1 MAGWVAAL
9 AIVSSAFGA
18 PAFKQLP
25 QSNPVT
31 LGGFGGFS
39 AVVSGSGSVSY
50 NILKG
55 STSVKSGTA
64 ACVSDWKTAAAG
76 AAHTLA
82 IKQDGSLWAWGD
94 NSSGQ
99 LGGSYPPSSSNY
111 PIRVGTGTT
120 WKSVSARGGMSAGIK
135 TDGTFWIWGSGFTAT
150 PTQVGSGTTWASA
163 SLGDVSALLLTT
175 GGALYEMLYSTKLPA
190 QMGTD
195 SDWASVSAG
204 FMMMSA
210 IKTDGTL
217 WNRPL
222 NTNSTWSTFAG
233 QSQVSGGINATGTA
247 ATFNYF
253 TAMTS
258 ESGTL
263 YVGDSNGIRKIT
275 SSGVVTTLTGTLTY
289 PNAITVY
296 SGTVFA
302 ASGNAVKKITPAG
315 AVSTLAGSDNWWE
328 TGITDGQG
336 TIARFNQPSGIV
348 ATAGGTLYVADT
360 NNHTIRKITPAGLV
374 STVAGVVGASGT
386 SDGASSVAKLN
397 APRDLCCDSSGNL
410 YFIDSNS
417 RTLRKLSSSG
427 QVSTLAGDSLS
438 QSWSGV
444 DGLGT
449 AGSFGY
455 NLRGLTVDGSGNL
468 YLGDYNRI
476 RKVTSLGQVTTL
488 AGAGGYDWEQ
498 GSVNGSGDIAK
509 FRSVTGLTLVS
520 GSLYVADSSDYTVRK
535 GVLSTPLVNDAAHGG
550 FVKIGGTAQFSK
562 VSAGNGYAMAL
573 KTDGSVYAWGQVNS
587 SYWPNLFINSGSY
600 HTVPVQLGA
609 DVSGYNDIA
618 AGGLALATTT
628 TGQVRRVTESSGDNY
643 TINTPSTAG
652 STAVA
657 WSSLSAPSYLVTDS
671 ATVLGPDGILWSWG
685 RNDVG
690 QLGNYTQ
697 VDLNSYYWYQ
707 TPGDSFYEP
716 FQVGIDPAWG
726 LRSPV
731 QGIPLGAST
740 SNASGADLGPSTLNV
755 TDTSGT
761 ISAPFVLVAWPEP
774 PTPARTVAG
783 GSFSLSAAAN
793 AGIGNAVTYQWLR
806 NGSVVLGATQSVFSV
821 TNATSSQSGVY
832 QARVSI
838 GAAQALSDPVVV
850 TVDSPNVAL
859 ARDALAAGNYAFA
872 SSYLAAA
879 ISNSTA
885 DGTAQLLRSALDLYN
900 LWSDPTTAAALAN
913 LGFSGSPD
921 PRNFT
926 LTFSDAGFPSG
937 AVSSSARNWLIT
949 TLYPKLKA
957 ADDNLATITD
967 TAFITTIRAADLGLG
982 GQGNDVY
989 VDYGD
994 VVAMRAAINTAM
1006 ACAKWI
1012 ETQNTD
1018 VDLFGLQMDRRN
1030 GRLSMEYLLSTTNKY
1045 ASLLTASTTS
1055 TAAQTEF
1062 VSRFKNA
1069 LTQYQSFSNF
1079 ANPAT
1084 VSSSTRRYNDLCAT
1098 KLETTQDI
1106 KDEKTFRLAVDQ
1118 TQASLNAANDVAGRQ
1133 VYTVGDANPITISPR
1148 VFFNHA
1154 PGWRSDLPK
1163 FTKNTYSSG
1172 LNRTLLTN
1180 FMPTL
1185 SVSDLDGVEADL
1197 VNAEPKIT
1205 AELLTRA
1212 DATPPELDLS
1222 GAPASLTTT
1231 DGWLKVEGLVRDAS
1245 GVKNVTLSATFGSVV
1260 DSYDATLD
1268 SGTLAGGWR
1277 KWTAYV
1283 AIPSGFSGTS
1293 LSVGVNAEDVYGGIT
1308 ETTSTRSYD
1317 LTRLVPF
1324 SLLSSGSGT
1333 VTCSPEPDENGFV
1346 PLGSR
1351 ITITAKAATGS
1362 MVRRIETVIDG
1373 QPQTLPTVRS
1383 STVAVSIR
1391 GETSVSVVFE
1401 PNPYSVVGGRNK
1413 SAYSLLEAESA
1424 VTGSSVDGVFPL
1436 SSLQVSITALG
1447 SFSGRLII
1455 GRAAYSVSGRF
1466 DADGFYSAP
1475 LAGRIPCLNW
1485 GPVYANSNYGMNRL
1499 PTCAI
1504 LPMLLQMWVDT
1515 TAGLDSPTLRVSLA
1529 DGFGTSLGG
1538 TLTAMGNL
1546 NYTGSPLYTG
1556 TFSKNN
1562 STPTTGTNGG
1572 WISYGLPSNSGA
1584 INTGSVA
1591 GSGGFYSI
1599 AARKTGSATVLGMLP
1614 NGEKFT
1620 SATWLLDQFESSARS
1635 AATVRLITP
1644 VGTNGAFGF
1653 IADLSTPFSYYS
1665 STTTNSWARREA
1677 WYPGNRGPVFETG
1690 SVYSYSAGG
1699 SYVQTAIPV
1708 FAREWSLRAT
1718 PFEPTTSGTVQVSL
1732 SPAGSGSSLSPAFT
1746 VSSDAGKVSVGD
1758 VNSATLQSVQ
1768 LSLSLATGVMTGS
1781 VQLPTGKRLLLQGV
1795 FIQPATA
1802 GMSGQMGGVW
1812 ATSDGRR
1819 FVSQYNNP
1827 LMNYMDSW

>member
-1 MAGWVAAL
+1 M
-9 AIVSSAFGA
+9 
-18 PAFKQLP
+18 
-25 QSNPVT
+25 
-31 LGGFGGFS
+31 
-39 AVVSGSGSVSY
+39 
-50 NILKG
+50 
-55 STSVKSGTA
+55 
-64 ACVSDWKTAAAG
+64 
-76 AAHTLA
+76 
-82 IKQDGSLWAWGD
+82 
-94 NSSGQ
+94 
-99 LGGSYPPSSSNY
+99 
-111 PIRVGTGTT
+111 
-120 WKSVSARGGMSAGIK
+120 SARGGISAGIK
-135 TDGTFWIWGSGFTAT
+135 TDGTLWIWGSGFTAT

-163 SLGDVSALLLTT
+163 SLGDVSALLLTS
-175 GGALYEMLYSTKLPA
+175 GGALYEMPYSTKVPA

-195 SDWASVSAG
+195 TDWASVSAG

-233 QSQVSGGINATGTA
+233 QSQVSGGTNSTGTA
-247 ATFNYF
+247 ATFAYLS
-253 TAMTS
+253 AITS
-258 ESGTL
+258 EAGTL

-275 SSGVVTTLTGTLTY
+275 SSGVVTTLTSTVTY
-289 PNAITVY
+289 PSAITVY

-302 ASGNAVKKITPAG
+302 ASGYAVKKITPAG

-348 ATAGGTLYVADT
+348 ATTGGTLYVADT

-397 APRDLCCDSSGNL
+397 GPRDLCCDSSGNL

-417 RTLRKLSSSG
+417 RTLRKLSTSG

-438 QSWSGV
+438 QNWSGV

-476 RKVTSLGQVTTL
+476 RKVTPLGQVTTL

-509 FRSVTGLTLVS
+509 FRYVTGLTLVS

-550 FVKIGGTAQFSK
+550 FVKIGGADLWAK

-587 SYWPNLFINSGSY
+587 SYWPNPFIHSGSY
-600 HTVPVQLGA
+600 HTAPVQLGT
-609 DVSGYNDIA
+609 DLSGYNDIA

-657 WSSLSAPSYLVTDS
+657 WSSLSAPPYLVTDS

-690 QLGNYTQ
+690 QLGNYRQ
-697 VDLNSYYWYQ
+697 KHLNQYYWYQ
-707 TPGDSFYEP
+707 GPGSSFYEP
-716 FQVGIDPAWG
+716 FQVGVYPDWG

-731 QGIPLGAST
+731 QGIPLGAIT
-740 SNASGADLGPSTLNV
+740 SNASDSDLGPYTLTV
-755 TDTSGT
+755 TDASGT
-761 ISAPFVLVAWPEP
+761 TTSAAFAAVAWPEP
-774 PTPARTVAG
+774 PAPARTVAG

-793 AGIGNAVTYQWLR
+793 AGIGNTVTYQWLR
-806 NGSVVLGATQSVFSV
+806 NGSVVSGATQSMFSV

-832 QARVSI
+832 QARVSV

-872 SSYLAAA
+872 SSYLAVA
-879 ISNSTA
+879 ISNSTG

-900 LWSDPTTAAALAN
+900 LWSDPTTATALAN

-921 PRNFT
+921 PKNFT
-926 LTFSDAGFPSG
+926 LTFSDAGFPTG

-967 TAFITTIRAADLGLG
+967 TAFITTIRASDLGLG
-982 GQGNDVY
+982 GQGSDVY

-994 VVAMRAAINTAM
+994 VVAMRAALNTAM

-1084 VSSSTRRYNDLCAT
+1084 VSSSTRRYDDLCAT
-1098 KLETTQDI
+1098 KLESAEDV
-1106 KDEKTFRLAVDQ
+1106 KGEKAFRAAVDQ
-1118 TQASLNAANDVAGRQ
+1118 TQASLNAASAVAGRQ
-1133 VYTVGDANPITISPR
+1133 VYTLGYGSTVTISPW

-1163 FTKNTYSSG
+1163 FTKNAYSSG
-1172 LNRTLLTN
+1172 LNRTLLTSLL
-1180 FMPTL
+1180 PTL
-1185 SVSDLDGVEADL
+1185 VASNFDKIEAQL
-1197 VNAEPKIT
+1197 RANEPKIT

-1245 GVKNVTLSATFGSVV
+1245 GVKNVTVSATFGSTV

-1283 AIPSGFSGTS
+1283 AIPPSFSGTT

-1324 SLLSSGSGT
+1324 LLLSSGSGT

-1346 PLGSR
+1346 TLGSR

-1373 QPQTLPTVRS
+1373 QPQTLPAVRS
-1383 STVAVSIR
+1383 STVAVSIK
-1391 GETSVSVVFE
+1391 GDTAVTVVFE
-1401 PNPYSVVGGRNK
+1401 PNPYSLVGGRNK
-1413 SAYSLLEAESA
+1413 SAYALLEAESA
-1424 VTGSSVDGVFPL
+1424 VSGNSVDGVFPL

-1455 GRAAYSVSGRF
+1455 GRASYSVSGRF

-1485 GPVYANSNYGMNRL
+1485 ETVLHNNIYMNASRL

-1515 TAGLDSPTLRVSLA
+1515 AAGLDSPTLRVSLA
-1529 DGFGTSLGG
+1529 DGFGANLGG
-1538 TLTAMGNL
+1538 KLTAMGNL

-1562 STPTTGTNGG
+1562 STPTTGTYGG
-1572 WISYGLPSNSGA
+1572 WTSYGLPSNSGA
-1584 INTGSVA
+1584 MNSGSVA

-1635 AATVRLITP
+1635 AASVRILAP

-1653 IADLSTPFSYYS
+1653 IADLSAPLSTYS

-1699 SYVQTAIPV
+1699 YVQTAIPV

-1718 PFEPTTSGTVQVSL
+1718 PFDPTTSGTVQVSL
-1732 SPAGSGSSLSPAFT
+1732 APAGSGSSLSPAFN
-1746 VSSDAGKVSVGD
+1746 VSSDAGLVSVSG
-1758 VNSATLQSVQ
+1758 VNSATLQNAQ

-1795 FIQPATA
+1795 FIQNPTA
-1802 GMSGQMGGVW
+1802 GMSGQMRGVW

-1819 FVSQYNNP
+1819 FVSQD
-1827 LMNYMDSW
+1827 MTAGFSDSW

>member
-1 MAGWVAAL
+1 
-9 AIVSSAFGA
+9 
-18 PAFKQLP
+18 
-25 QSNPVT
+25 
-31 LGGFGGFS
+31 
-39 AVVSGSGSVSY
+39 
-50 NILKG
+50 
-55 STSVKSGTA
+55 
-64 ACVSDWKTAAAG
+64 
-76 AAHTLA
+76 
-82 IKQDGSLWAWGD
+82 
-94 NSSGQ
+94 
-99 LGGSYPPSSSNY
+99 
-111 PIRVGTGTT
+111 
-120 WKSVSARGGMSAGIK
+120 
-135 TDGTFWIWGSGFTAT
+135 
-150 PTQVGSGTTWASA
+150 
-163 SLGDVSALLLTT
+163 
-175 GGALYEMLYSTKLPA
+175 
-190 QMGTD
+190 MGTD

-222 NTNSTWSTFAG
+222 NTTSMWSTFAG
-233 QSQVSGGINATGTA
+233 QSQVSGGTNSTGTA
-247 ATFNYF
+247 ATFAYLS
-253 TAMTS
+253 AITS
-258 ESGTL
+258 EAGTL

-275 SSGVVTTLTGTLTY
+275 SSGLVTTLTSTVTY
-289 PNAITVY
+289 PSAITVY

-302 ASGNAVKKITPAG
+302 ASGYAVKKITPG
-315 AVSTLAGSDNWWE
+315 GVVSTFAGSDSWQS
-328 TGITDGQG
+328 GSADGQG

-348 ATAGGTLYVADT
+348 ATTGGTLYVADT

-397 APRDLCCDSSGNL
+397 GPRDLCSDSSGNL

-455 NLRGLTVDGSGNL
+455 NLRGLTVDGFGNL
-468 YLGDYNRI
+468 YVGDQNLI
-476 RKVTSLGQVTTL
+476 RKVTPLGQVTTL
-488 AGAGGYDWEQ
+488 AGAGGNEWEQ

-509 FRSVTGLTLVS
+509 FRVVGGLTVVS
-520 GSLYVADSSDYTVRK
+520 GSVFVADASDCTIRK

-550 FVKIGGTAQFSK
+550 FVKIGGADLWAK

-573 KTDGSVYAWGQVNS
+573 KTDGSVHAWGQVNS
-587 SYWPNLFINSGSY
+587 SYWPNPFIHSGSY
-600 HTVPVQLGA
+600 HTAPVQLGT

-707 TPGDSFYEP
+707 TPGDSFYGP

-740 SNASGADLGPSTLNV
+740 SNASDTDLGPYTLNV
-755 TDTSGT
+755 TDASGT
-761 ISAPFVLVAWPEP
+761 TSAAFALVAWPEP

-783 GSFSLSAAAN
+783 GSFSLHAAAN
-793 AGIGNAVTYQWLR
+793 AGIGNTVTYQWLR
-806 NGSVVLGATQSVFSV
+806 NGSVVSGATQSMFSV

-832 QARVSI
+832 QARVSV
-838 GAAQALSDPVVV
+838 GAAQTLSDPVVV

-879 ISNSTA
+879 ISNSNA

-900 LWSDPTTAAALAN
+900 LWSDPTTAAALSN
-913 LGFSGSPD
+913 LGFAGSPD

-994 VVAMRAAINTAM
+994 VVALRAALNTAM

-1045 ASLLTASTTS
+1045 ASLLTASTTA

-1098 KLETTQDI
+1098 KLESAEDV
-1106 KDEKTFRLAVDQ
+1106 KGEKTFRLAVDQ
-1118 TQASLNAANDVAGRQ
+1118 TQASLNAANDLEGRQ

-1163 FTKNTYSSG
+1163 FTKNAYSSG

-1205 AELLTRA
+1205 TELLTRA

-1268 SGTLAGGWR
+1268 SGTLGGGGWR

-1308 ETTSTRSYD
+1308 ETTTTRSYD

-1333 VTCSPEPDENGFV
+1333 VTCSPEQDENGFV

-1383 STVAVSIR
+1383 STVAVSIK
-1391 GETSVSVVFE
+1391 GDTAVSVVFE
-1401 PNPYSVVGGRNK
+1401 PNPYSLVGGRNR
-1413 SAYSLLEAESA
+1413 SAYALLEADSA
-1424 VTGSSVDGVFPL
+1424 VSGSSVDGVFPL

-1455 GRAAYSVSGRF
+1455 GRASYNVSGRF

-1485 GPVYANSNYGMNRL
+1485 SPVYAQGNYGLNKL

-1515 TAGLDSPTLRVSLA
+1515 TAGLDSPIIRVSLA
-1529 DGFGTSLGG
+1529 DGFGANLGG
-1538 TLTAMGNL
+1538 KLTAMGNL

-1572 WISYGLPSNSGA
+1572 WTSYGLPSNSGA
-1584 INTGSVA
+1584 ISSGSVA

-1620 SATWLLDQFESSARS
+1620 SATWLLEQFESSARS
-1635 AATVRLITP
+1635 AASVRILTP

-1653 IADLSTPFSYYS
+1653 TADLSTPISNQA
-1665 STTTNSWARREA
+1665 STTTTSWARREA

-1699 SYVQTAIPV
+1699 YVQTAIPV
-1708 FAREWSLRAT
+1708 FAREWSSSAA
-1718 PFEPTTSGTVQVSL
+1718 PFDPTTSGTLQVSFA
-1732 SPAGSGSSLSPAFT
+1732 PAGSGSSLFPAFT
-1746 VSSDAGKVSVGD
+1746 VSSDAGRVSVSG
-1758 VNSATLQSVQ
+1758 VNSATLQNAQ

-1781 VQLPTGKRLLLQGV
+1781 VQLPTGKRLSLQGV
-1795 FIQPATA
+1795 FIQNPRA
-1802 GMSGQMGGVW
+1802 GMSGAIGGVW
-1812 ATSDGRR
+1812 ATTDGRR
-1819 FVSQYNNP
+1819 FVSQDNNP
-1827 LMNYMDSW
+1827 LMSYMDSW

>member
-1 MAGWVAAL
+1 M
-9 AIVSSAFGA
+9 
-18 PAFKQLP
+18 
-25 QSNPVT
+25 
-31 LGGFGGFS
+31 
-39 AVVSGSGSVSY
+39 
-50 NILKG
+50 
-55 STSVKSGTA
+55 
-64 ACVSDWKTAAAG
+64 
-76 AAHTLA
+76 
-82 IKQDGSLWAWGD
+82 
-94 NSSGQ
+94 
-99 LGGSYPPSSSNY
+99 
-111 PIRVGTGTT
+111 
-120 WKSVSARGGMSAGIK
+120 
-135 TDGTFWIWGSGFTAT
+135 
-150 PTQVGSGTTWASA
+150 
-163 SLGDVSALLLTT
+163 
-175 GGALYEMLYSTKLPA
+175 
-190 QMGTD
+190 
-195 SDWASVSAG
+195 
-204 FMMMSA
+204 
-210 IKTDGTL
+210 
-217 WNRPL
+217 
-222 NTNSTWSTFAG
+222 
-233 QSQVSGGINATGTA
+233 
-247 ATFNYF
+247 FN
-253 TAMTS
+253 
-258 ESGTL
+258 
-263 YVGDSNGIRKIT
+263 
-275 SSGVVTTLTGTLTY
+275 
-289 PNAITVY
+289 
-296 SGTVFA
+296 
-302 ASGNAVKKITPAG
+302 
-315 AVSTLAGSDNWWE
+315 
-328 TGITDGQG
+328 
-336 TIARFNQPSGIV
+336 
-348 ATAGGTLYVADT
+348 
-360 NNHTIRKITPAGLV
+360 
-374 STVAGVVGASGT
+374 
-386 SDGASSVAKLN
+386 
-397 APRDLCCDSSGNL
+397 
-410 YFIDSNS
+410 
-417 RTLRKLSSSG
+417 
-427 QVSTLAGDSLS
+427 
-438 QSWSGV
+438 
-444 DGLGT
+444 
-449 AGSFGY
+449 
-455 NLRGLTVDGSGNL
+455 
-468 YLGDYNRI
+468 
-476 RKVTSLGQVTTL
+476 
-488 AGAGGYDWEQ
+488 
-498 GSVNGSGDIAK
+498 
-509 FRSVTGLTLVS
+509 
-520 GSLYVADSSDYTVRK
+520 
-535 GVLSTPLVNDAAHGG
+535 
-550 FVKIGGTAQFSK
+550 
-562 VSAGNGYAMAL
+562 
-573 KTDGSVYAWGQVNS
+573 
-587 SYWPNLFINSGSY
+587 
-600 HTVPVQLGA
+600 
-609 DVSGYNDIA
+609 
-618 AGGLALATTT
+618 
-628 TGQVRRVTESSGDNY
+628 
-643 TINTPSTAG
+643 
-652 STAVA
+652 
-657 WSSLSAPSYLVTDS
+657 
-671 ATVLGPDGILWSWG
+671 
-685 RNDVG
+685 
-690 QLGNYTQ
+690 
-697 VDLNSYYWYQ
+697 
-707 TPGDSFYEP
+707 
-716 FQVGIDPAWG
+716 
-726 LRSPV
+726 
-731 QGIPLGAST
+731 
-740 SNASGADLGPSTLNV
+740 
-755 TDTSGT
+755 
-761 ISAPFVLVAWPEP
+761 
-774 PTPARTVAG
+774 
-783 GSFSLSAAAN
+783 
-793 AGIGNAVTYQWLR
+793 
-806 NGSVVLGATQSVFSV
+806 V

-832 QARVSI
+832 QARVSV

-850 TVDSPNVAL
+850 TVDSSNVAL

-879 ISNSTA
+879 ISSSTA

-967 TAFITTIRAADLGLG
+967 TAFITTIRGSDLGLG
-982 GQGNDVY
+982 GQGSDVY

-994 VVAMRAAINTAM
+994 VVAMRAALNTAM

-1079 ANPAT
+1079 ANPTT
-1084 VSSSTRRYNDLCAT
+1084 VSSSTRRYTELCAT
-1098 KLETTQDI
+1098 KLESAEDV
-1106 KDEKTFRLAVDQ
+1106 KGEKTFRLAVDQ

-1163 FTKNTYSSG
+1163 FTKNAYSSG
-1172 LNRTLLTN
+1172 LNRTLLTSLA
-1180 FMPTL
+1180 PTL
-1185 SVSDLDGVEADL
+1185 VASNFDKIEAEL
-1197 VNAEPKIT
+1197 RANEPKIT
-1205 AELLTRA
+1205 AELLTRD

-1222 GAPASLTTT
+1222 CAPDSLTTT

-1346 PLGSR
+1346 PLGAR

-1401 PNPYSVVGGRNK
+1401 PNPYSLVGGRNK

-1424 VTGSSVDGVFPL
+1424 VGTGVVRVVFPL
-1436 SSLQVSITALG
+1436 SSLQISITALG

-1455 GRAAYSVSGRF
+1455 GRSAYSVSGRF

-1475 LAGRIPCLNW
+1475 LAGRIPCLSW
-1485 GPVYANSNYGMNRL
+1485 RGVDYGSSWNNPTL

-1515 TAGLDSPTLRVSLA
+1515 STGLDSPTLRVSLA
-1529 DGFGTSLGG
+1529 DGFGASLGG
-1538 TLTAMGNL
+1538 KLAPVGNL
-1546 NYTGSPLYTG
+1546 NYTGSPLFTG
-1556 TFSKNN
+1556 TFSKQYYDRG
-1562 STPTTGTNGG
+1562 SGSEKGL
-1572 WISYGLPSNSGA
+1572 GLPYNSGA

-1620 SATWLLDQFESSARS
+1620 STTWLLDQFESSARS
-1635 AATVRLITP
+1635 AASVRLLTP

-1653 IADLSTPFSYYS
+1653 TADLSTPLSNQAM
-1665 STTTNSWARREA
+1665 TPTSWARREA

-1690 SVYSYSAGG
+1690 SAYSQSAG
-1699 SYVQTAIPV
+1699 SYVQATIPV
-1708 FAREWSLRAT
+1708 FAREWTSSAA
-1718 PFEPTTSGTVQVSL
+1718 PFDPTTSGTVQVSL
-1732 SPAGSGSSLSPAFT
+1732 APAGSGSSLSPAFT
-1746 VSSDAGKVSVGD
+1746 VTSDAGKVSVGQVD
-1758 VNSATLQSVQ
+1758 SATLQSAQ

-1795 FIQPATA
+1795 FIQNPTA